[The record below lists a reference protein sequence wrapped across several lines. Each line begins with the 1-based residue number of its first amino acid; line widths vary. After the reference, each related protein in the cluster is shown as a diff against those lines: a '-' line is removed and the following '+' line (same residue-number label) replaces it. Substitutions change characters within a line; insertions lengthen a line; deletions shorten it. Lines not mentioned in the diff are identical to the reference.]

1 MEQKIHALTR
11 AESTLIMP
19 AMLDSMTAE
28 RVVQW
33 IKRWHGADYD
43 IDHITHL
50 IKDWPTGVPLTSLV
64 QPFNETSES
73 ESAESLAHLVF
84 ALIRYVERGWI
95 QTSQARGTYRFACRQ
110 LCTRGIPFEETAK
123 GDETALWFHFIAMN
137 EFGDVENQ
145 GYATDFSELRL
156 MARYLVDRHQLL
168 RDLLEGEM
176 PATFQ
181 EGYVSIA
188 GAIGD
193 RRLTPHLLR
202 ILRRSEDVSEV
213 AQTINVLGRLGD
225 STVVPALEGYALSA
239 NDEISTVA
247 VLAIE
252 ALGGSESETIL
263 HRVENVVAGA
273 ESALT
278 AHVELARLHLREGAD
293 ALHTELMRVAADEAA
308 PKVNRLAAIER
319 LSATTNPETIH
330 LLASL
335 LDDPTFE
342 RVNVDGLYTDDVV
355 YTIRE
360 AAYLALNDRRI
371 SALVQVLGEDILD
384 QLESFQMYTMPSW
397 WNTFEIDPEIP
408 EEGM

>member
-1 MEQKIHALTR
+1 MEQKIHALTQV
-11 AESTLIMP
+11 ESTLVMP
-19 AMLDSMTAE
+19 TMLDGKTAE
-28 RVVQW
+28 RVAQW

-50 IKDWPTGVPLTSLV
+50 IKDWPTGVPLTSLI
-64 QPFNETSES
+64 QPFNEFGES
-73 ESAESLAHLVF
+73 ESAESLARLVL

-95 QTSQARGTYRFACRQ
+95 QTSQARGAYRFACRQ

-137 EFGDVENQ
+137 EFGDPENQ
-145 GYATDFSELRL
+145 GYATDFAELRL
-156 MARYLVDRHQLL
+156 MARYLIDRRQLL

-213 AQTINVLGRLGD
+213 AQTINVLGRLGE

-252 ALGGSESETIL
+252 ALGESEAERIL
-263 HRVENVVAGA
+263 RLVEGIVAGT
-273 ESALT
+273 ESSLA
-278 AHVELARLHLREGAD
+278 AHVDFARLHLRDGAD
-293 ALHTELMRVAADEAA
+293 ALDAELLRVAADENAS
-308 PKVNRLAAIER
+308 KVNRLAAIER
-319 LSATTNPETIH
+319 LSGTTNPETLR

-335 LDDPTFE
+335 LDDPTYE
-342 RVNVDGLYTDDVV
+342 RVNVDGFYTDDVV

-371 SALVQVLGEDILD
+371 IALVQVLGEDILD
-384 QLESFQMYTMPSW
+384 RFESFQMYTMPSW
-397 WNTFEIDPEIP
+397 WDTFEIDPEIP
-408 EEGM
+408 DEEL

>member
-1 MEQKIHALTR
+1 
-11 AESTLIMP
+11 
-19 AMLDSMTAE
+19 
-28 RVVQW
+28 
-33 IKRWHGADYD
+33 
-43 IDHITHL
+43 
-50 IKDWPTGVPLTSLV
+50 
-64 QPFNETSES
+64 
-73 ESAESLAHLVF
+73 
-84 ALIRYVERGWI
+84 
-95 QTSQARGTYRFACRQ
+95 
-110 LCTRGIPFEETAK
+110 
-123 GDETALWFHFIAMN
+123 MN
-137 EFGDVENQ
+137 EFGDPENQ
-145 GYATDFSELRL
+145 GYATDFAELRL
-156 MARYLVDRHQLL
+156 MARYLIDRRQLL

-252 ALGGSESETIL
+252 ALGESEAERIL
-263 HRVENVVAGA
+263 RLVEGIVAGT
-273 ESALT
+273 ESSLA
-278 AHVELARLHLREGAD
+278 AHVDFARLHLRDGAD
-293 ALHTELMRVAADEAA
+293 ALDAELLRVAADENA

-319 LSATTNPETIH
+319 LSGTTNPETIR

-335 LDDPTFE
+335 LDDPTYE
-342 RVNVDGLYTDDVV
+342 RVNVDGFYTDDVV

-371 SALVQVLGEDILD
+371 IALVQVLGEDILD
-384 QLESFQMYTMPSW
+384 RFESFQMYTMPSW
-397 WNTFEIDPEIP
+397 WDTFEIDPEIP
-408 EEGM
+408 DDER